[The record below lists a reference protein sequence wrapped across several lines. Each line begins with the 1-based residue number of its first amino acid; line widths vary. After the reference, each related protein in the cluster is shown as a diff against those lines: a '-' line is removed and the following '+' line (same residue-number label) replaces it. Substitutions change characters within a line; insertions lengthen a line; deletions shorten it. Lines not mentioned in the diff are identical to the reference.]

1 MRLVP
6 IFDAWFIAGNFQ
18 LVPAHYRYEDPMW
31 RACKQ
36 PPASPFILASSDGL
50 FFQQSSPVT
59 QPLARRSSQHSRA
72 NAGHESPPVE
82 EVPVRERPRSK
93 STSHQRPPVGFGE
106 DLPPVPSHR
115 TRAKST
121 HGSSSRNTSTPVVPD
136 LPKAIP
142 RRQAVSSPSRR
153 PLNSSLRKVLPEN
166 FKFRILVVG
175 KSRSGKSSLI
185 KTVFK
190 VNMAAASENADI
202 SVEFRPADNRYLI
215 VHECSDLD
223 SQTTRDFI
231 SRRTDAGRLPPE
243 RLHAIWICVPASDAI
258 AGRFGDGVKEI
269 LALRNVP
276 VILVFTKF
284 DMVVS
289 QVLLDRFSGAPQY
302 HEGAR
307 ASAHSMYEGSCR
319 HIFDKE
325 PRDVPAEIVSEKGKF
340 SDLIDNLVVTTDR
353 LITGSRGS
361 TRAGAQAGKQRLGAV
376 PLSWS
381 AAVRMNHDV
390 IIQTTIEVGR
400 SRYWRSLW
408 SSLDFAD
415 QSLKNCVNI
424 IHDDIVEIWNLNDKT
439 GYLLNDKFKARMSHL
454 VKDLAVSANAPSTA
468 ATHDYPDWAHDTF
481 KGSPENVRCVVGY
494 IVDLTV
500 IMDGIFRVAAG
511 DMAPKHALQVL
522 DRHEKSGRK
531 DLIHRD
537 IRSFIAEAFAIRF
550 SVPGKDL
557 VLERIIDLIKQHCVP
572 TSTSP

>member
-1 MRLVP
+1 MSQR
-6 IFDAWFIAGNFQ
+6 
-18 LVPAHYRYEDPMW
+18 
-31 RACKQ
+31 
-36 PPASPFILASSDGL
+36 
-50 FFQQSSPVT
+50 QSSTVT
-59 QPLARRSSQHSRA
+59 QSVVRRSSQHSHA
-72 NAGHESPPVE
+72 NAEHKPPPVE

-93 STSHQRPPVGFGE
+93 STSHQRPSMGFGE

-121 HGSSSRNTSTPVVPD
+121 HASSSRNISTPVVPD
-136 LPKAIP
+136 LPKAGP

-175 KSRSGKSSLI
+175 KGRSGKSSLI

-202 SVEFRPADNRYLI
+202 NVEFRPADNRYLI
-215 VHECSDLD
+215 VHESSDLD

-258 AGRFGDGVKEI
+258 AGRLGDGAKEI

-289 QVLLDRFSGAPQY
+289 QVLLDRFSGAPQHY
-302 HEGAR
+302 ERAR
-307 ASAHSMYEGSCR
+307 ASAHTTCEESCR
-319 HIFDKE
+319 RIFDKE
-325 PRDVPAEIVSEKGKF
+325 PRDIPAEIVSEKGRF
-340 SDLIDNLVVTTDR
+340 GELIENLVVTTDR

-381 AAVRMNHDV
+381 AAVRVNHDI
-390 IIQTTIEVGR
+390 IIQATIEVGR

-424 IHDDIVEIWNLNDKT
+424 IHDDIIEIWNLNDKT
-439 GYLLNDKFKARMSHL
+439 GYLLSDKFKAKMCHL
-454 VKDLAVSANAPSTA
+454 VKDLAGSANAPSTSDRISA
-468 ATHDYPDWAHDTF
+468 AEGYPDWAHDTF

-511 DMAPKHALQVL
+511 DMASKHALLAL
-522 DRHEKSGRK
+522 DRHEKSGRR
-531 DLIHRD
+531 DAIHRD

-557 VLERIIDLIKQHCVP
+557 VMERIIDLIKQYCVP
-572 TSTSP
+572 TSISGAGGSS